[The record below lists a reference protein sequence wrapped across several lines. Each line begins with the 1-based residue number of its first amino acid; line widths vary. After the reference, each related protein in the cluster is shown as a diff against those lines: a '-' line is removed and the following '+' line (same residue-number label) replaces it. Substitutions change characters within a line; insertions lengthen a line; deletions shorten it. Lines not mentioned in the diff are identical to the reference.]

1 MKTFCAI
8 VLLLSSFTLKAQVK
22 VTPKNSIKTQTHQ
35 KQEGGKYYSEYVVK
49 PEKLKTFF
57 HTGQIPTSFPKYD
70 KLKTYDE
77 NKSIAKQ
84 WAKNNKGLIKQE
96 FWYKFE
102 N

>member
-35 KQEGGKYYSEYVVK
+35 KQEGGKYFSEYVVK

-77 NKSIAKQ
+77 NKLIAKQ

>member
-1 MKTFCAI
+1 MKSFYVSAF
-8 VLLLSSFTLKAQVK
+8 LLSSFCITAQVK

-57 HTGQIPTSFPKYD
+57 HSGQIPSSFPKYD
-70 KLKTYDE
+70 KLKSYDE
-77 NKSIAKQ
+77 NKLIAKQ
-84 WAKNNKGLIKQE
+84 WAKSNKMLIKQE

-102 N
+102 K

>member
-1 MKTFCAI
+1 MKSFFSLFFLFLSYFCLSQI
-8 VLLLSSFTLKAQVK
+8 KVL
-22 VTPKNSIKTQTHQ
+22 PKSSIKTQKHQ
-35 KQEGGKYYSEYVVK
+35 SNKGGIYYSEYVVN

-57 HTGQIPTSFPKYD
+57 HSGQIPSSFPKYD
-70 KLKTYDE
+70 KFKTHDE
-77 NKSIAKQ
+77 NKIIAKQ

>member
-35 KQEGGKYYSEYVVK
+35 KQEGGKYFSEYVVK

>member
-77 NKSIAKQ
+77 NKLIAKQ